1 VNPERGVSQ
10 ALLVRLVRLVY
21 RGSKVNPVNADLK
34 VREVSVEKR
43 ERGVRKVIVDKTVH
57 RDHKVSLDH
66 KVLMVKTA
74 K

>member
-1 VNPERGVSQ
+1 VSQ

-21 RGSKVNPVNADLK
+21 RGSKENPENPVNADLK
-34 VREVSVEKR
+34 VREVSVEKGG
-43 ERGVRKVIVDKTVH
+43 RGVIVDKTVH

-66 KVLMVKTA
+66 RVPMVKMA